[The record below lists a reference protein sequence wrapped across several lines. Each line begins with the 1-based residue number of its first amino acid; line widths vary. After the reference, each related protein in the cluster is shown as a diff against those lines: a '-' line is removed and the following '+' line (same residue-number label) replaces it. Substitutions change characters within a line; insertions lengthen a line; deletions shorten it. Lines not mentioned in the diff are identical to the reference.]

1 LLLFLLDKSRI
12 SCSIQWLSTW

>member
-1 LLLFLLDKSRI
+1 LLLFHLDKSRI